1 MDSTA
6 VLDAV
11 NANLRTE
18 LSRLGSS
25 KLLYALTEGD
35 MEEAPVLTALA
46 TRAHHAAAVL
56 DAWGDKGGAGAVFS
70 DAADVV
76 NDQYD
81 EIRTVLSEHD
91 PGERPQMIEAMSEFE
106 GVEQRLGAVL
116 GWTLVAE
123 RTASQASGFF
133 TGQADPGTASTFRA
147 FGDEYERLRSEAAE
161 ALDDVCADEDDY
173 ERATAAASA
182 AVEAAYDE
190 YVETLES
197 LGVNPKP
204 VC

>member
-1 MDSTA
+1 MDSTD
-6 VLDAV
+6 VLDSV
-11 NANLRTE
+11 NSELRTE

-35 MEEAPVLTALA
+35 MEEDPVLTAFA

-56 DAWGDKGGAGAVFS
+56 DAWEDGDEAGTVFA

-76 NDQYD
+76 DDQYD
-81 EIRTVLSEHD
+81 EISTALSEHD
-91 PGERPQMIEAMSEFE
+91 PGERPQMIEAMSEF
-106 GVEQRLGAVL
+106 VDAEQRFGAVL

-123 RTASQASGFF
+123 RAASQASGFF

-147 FGDEYERLRSEAAE
+147 FGDEYEQLRSEVTE
-161 ALDDVCADEDDY
+161 ALDEVCADEDDY
-173 ERATAAASA
+173 ERATTAAT
-182 AVEAAYDE
+182 AVVQAAYDE